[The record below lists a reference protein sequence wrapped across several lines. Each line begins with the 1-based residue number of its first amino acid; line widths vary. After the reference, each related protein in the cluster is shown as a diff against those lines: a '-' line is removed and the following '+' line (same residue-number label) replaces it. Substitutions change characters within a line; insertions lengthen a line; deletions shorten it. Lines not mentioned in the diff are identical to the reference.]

1 LEYPKPVMKKTELE
15 KIGFTESWLL
25 MVFRTTKG
33 IAWKTGQAPNC
44 PIMFDTY
51 ELEKFR
57 KRMSFGR

>member
-1 LEYPKPVMKKTELE
+1 MKKTELE